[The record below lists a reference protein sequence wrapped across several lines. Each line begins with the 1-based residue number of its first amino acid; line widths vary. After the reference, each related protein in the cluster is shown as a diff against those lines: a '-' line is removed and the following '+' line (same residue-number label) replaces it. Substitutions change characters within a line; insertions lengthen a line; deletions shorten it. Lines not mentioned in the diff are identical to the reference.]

1 MTATIKRADRRSTVR
16 RRRVRFS
23 SLESLGFTDVARSW
37 SDSPIMGD
45 ELPRGRHLAEPPK
58 AEEMADQRPQEFGRQ
73 LAGPNVRWGMITL
86 IVVVVG
92 GLAAF
97 GYWLSGRPAAV
108 ELSAR
113 IDLATKA
120 ETLQTALPLLTEL
133 NRGLRDPEPAIGLES
148 LDSVESVARDLFTIS
163 GSIAENDLR
172 SAASQAA
179 SSTLDGIRLIRGTY
193 AYRSAVLPIL
203 NTPILETDRDLITL
217 DEAARSF
224 GTWQLAFDNVR
235 TALPDEVLSAVTQQL
250 DILSAELTSFLG
262 RYVDA
267 LRQDDRASVESV
279 LFSLGARLDE
289 TEQLLWN
296 MVDEIHA
303 RVQTRIDET
312 VAALKVIPQS

>member
-1 MTATIKRADRRSTVR
+1 V
-16 RRRVRFS
+16 
-23 SLESLGFTDVARSW
+23 
-37 SDSPIMGD
+37 
-45 ELPRGRHLAEPPK
+45 
-58 AEEMADQRPQEFGRQ
+58 ADQRPQEFGRQ
-73 LAGPNVRWGMITL
+73 LAGANVRWGMITV
-86 IVVVVG
+86 IAVVVG

-97 GYWLSGRPAAV
+97 GYWLSERPAAV
-108 ELSAR
+108 ELGAR
-113 IDLATKA
+113 IDLTTKA

-133 NRGLRDPEPAIGLES
+133 NGGLRDSETAISLEN
-148 LDSVESVARDLFTIS
+148 LDSMESIARDLFTIS

-172 SAASQAA
+172 SAASQAV
-179 SSTLDGIRLIRGTY
+179 SSTLDGIRLVRGTY

-235 TALPDEVLSAVTQQL
+235 TALPDEVLPAVTQQL

-279 LFSLGARLDE
+279 LVSLGARLDE

-296 MVDEIHA
+296 SVDEIQA

>member
-1 MTATIKRADRRSTVR
+1 MTATIKRPDRRSTVR

-23 SLESLGFTDVARSW
+23 SLESLGFTDVTRSW
-37 SDSPIMGD
+37 SDSPIIGD
-45 ELPRGRHLAEPPK
+45 ETPRCRHLAAPPK
-58 AEEMADQRPQEFGRQ
+58 AEEVADQRPQEFGRQ
-73 LAGPNVRWGMITL
+73 LAGTNVRWGMITL

-97 GYWLSGRPAAV
+97 GYWLSERPAAA

-113 IDLATKA
+113 IDLTTKA
-120 ETLQTALPLLTEL
+120 ETLETALPLLTEL
-133 NRGLRDPEPAIGLES
+133 NQGLRDPEPAIDLGN
-148 LDSVESVARDLFTIS
+148 LDSMESIARDLFTIS

-172 SAASQAA
+172 SAAFKAA
-179 SSTLDGIRLIRGTY
+179 SSTLDGIRLVRGTY

-203 NTPILETDRDLITL
+203 NAPILETDRDSITL

-235 TALPDEVLSAVTQQL
+235 TALPDEVLPAITQQL

-262 RYVDA
+262 RYVEA

-279 LFSLGARLDE
+279 LVSLDARLDE
-289 TEQLLWN
+289 TEHLLWN
-296 MVDEIHA
+296 SVDEIQA
-303 RVQTRIDET
+303 RVQMRIDET
-312 VAALKVIPQS
+312 LAALMVILPD